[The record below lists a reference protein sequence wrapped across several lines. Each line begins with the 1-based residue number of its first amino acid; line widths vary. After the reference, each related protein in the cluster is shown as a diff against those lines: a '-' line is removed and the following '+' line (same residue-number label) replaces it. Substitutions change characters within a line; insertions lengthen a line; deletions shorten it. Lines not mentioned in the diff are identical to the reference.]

1 MKYSKHEVIQFVQ
14 EEDIKFIRL
23 AFCDVF
29 GRQKNIAIMPEELA
43 DAITG
48 TIAKADCV
56 DQEALDSFNK
66 ALVGL
71 MQSMVAP
78 NDKPE

>member
-1 MKYSKHEVIQFVQ
+1 MFAAVTKGQ
-14 EEDIKFIRL
+14 DTP
-23 AFCDVF
+23 
-29 GRQKNIAIMPEELA
+29 NPAIMPEELA

-48 TIAKADCV
+48 TIATV
-56 DQEALDSFNK
+56 DGVNQKSLDVLNK

-78 NDKPE
+78 NDKSDE